1 MSHNSEVYRVA
12 PQEMAEKII
21 RMYSIVESTS
31 YAEARH
37 FASIAVGLVLSA
49 HPTKKISSSAIE
61 YDYDFW
67 NEVKN
72 NI

>member
-1 MSHNSEVYRVA
+1 MPHNSEVYRIA

-21 RMYSIVESTS
+21 RMYSMMDNTS
-31 YAEARH
+31 YVEAKH

-61 YDYDFW
+61 YDYEFW